1 VTGGPRCG
9 PDVPPWVAVAWL
21 TGAMGRA
28 TPTAGRNADRPTGTR
43 AWASVGSRTRFAVML
58 LGGVA
63 AAVVT
68 GLAGSWGYAP
78 LTGWDIAALIFTVW
92 VWVAIPTMG
101 ASATATHAT
110 REDPG
115 HAATDLIVVI
125 AAVASLT
132 AVGFVLIQASSAKGA
147 QQDLLAGLGLA
158 SVALSWFTVHTLFTL
173 RYARLYYT
181 GRDGGVNFNQEAPP
195 RYLDFAYL
203 AFTIGMTFQ
212 VSDTDLESPAVRH
225 SALRHALL
233 SYLFGAVILASTINL
248 IAGLGTGSGGG
259 G

>member
-1 VTGGPRCG
+1 
-9 PDVPPWVAVAWL
+9 
-21 TGAMGRA
+21 
-28 TPTAGRNADRPTGTR
+28 
-43 AWASVGSRTRFAVML
+43 ML
-58 LGGVA
+58 LGGLSG
-63 AAVVT
+63 AVVT

-78 LTGWDIAALIFTVW
+78 LTGWDVAALIFTVW
-92 VWVAIPTMG
+92 VWLAIRPMSS
-101 ASATATHAT
+101 SATATHAT

-115 HAATDLIVVI
+115 HAGTDLIVVI
-125 AAVASLT
+125 ASVASLA
-132 AVGFVLIQASSAKGA
+132 AVGFVLVQASSAKGA
-147 QQDLLAGLGLA
+147 AQDLLAGLGLA

-181 GRDGGVNFNQEAPP
+181 GKDGGINFNQDAAP

-212 VSDTDLESPAVRH
+212 VSDTDLETPAIRH

-248 IAGLGTGSGGG
+248 IAGLGTGGGG